1 MDFFNFHYI
10 ITILRKD
17 RHVTFKKKKVQNL
30 IALNTIFTMKIS
42 IFEFKLSFNLGM
54 EL

>member
-17 RHVTFKKKKVQNL
+17 RHVTFKKKKSSKSDSTKHN
-30 IALNTIFTMKIS
+30 IYN
-42 IFEFKLSFNLGM
+42 ED
-54 EL
+54 